1 MSDSFGTFL
10 RGYSQRSQSELD
22 NPLSPSRLILAAV
35 EAAVKDHERK
45 TDRDLMIDVGLRE
58 VEFRSAL
65 QLLADAKLVTVR
77 PEKGLLIVELP
88 ELPTE

>member
-10 RGYSQRSQSELD
+10 KGYSQRDRGELD

-35 EAAVKDHERK
+35 QEAAKTNKTK
-45 TDRDLMIDVGLRE
+45 TDKELMEDIGLRE
-58 VEFRSAL
+58 MEFRSAL

-77 PEKGLLIVELP
+77 PEKGTLVVEIAHAG
-88 ELPTE
+88 